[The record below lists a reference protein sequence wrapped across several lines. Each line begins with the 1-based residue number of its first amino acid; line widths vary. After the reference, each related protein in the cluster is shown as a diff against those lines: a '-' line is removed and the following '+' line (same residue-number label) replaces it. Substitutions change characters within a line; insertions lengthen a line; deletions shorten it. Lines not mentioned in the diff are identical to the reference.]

1 MAHRINVILDDRVWE
16 EFRQIPKSERNGLI
30 NQTLEEILLKRRRQ
44 QAFARLRERART
56 KERLPG
62 TTEEWVREDRDSHS

>member
-16 EFRQIPKSERNGLI
+16 EFQQIPKGERSSLI
-30 NQTLEEILLKRRRQ
+30 NQALEEILLRRRRQ
-44 QAFARLRERART
+44 QAFARLRERAKT

-62 TTEEWVREDRDSHS
+62 TTEEWVREDRNSH